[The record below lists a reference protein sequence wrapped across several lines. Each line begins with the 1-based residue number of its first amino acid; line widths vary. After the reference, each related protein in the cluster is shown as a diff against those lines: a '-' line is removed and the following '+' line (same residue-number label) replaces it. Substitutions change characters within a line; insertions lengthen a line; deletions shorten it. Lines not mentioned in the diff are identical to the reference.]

1 MPAAK
6 RARSLIVG
14 HLDWLDQQISPH
26 LLFKAILEVGGWS
39 VSKGR
44 ALIAN
49 GVLEGF
55 NDGARVKV
63 TARSI
68 ARYWIALALL
78 THPLNGP
85 SRKIRQPSARFQKQ
99 PRARTPGEIEGLRK
113 GNAARHAAKLRREAK
128 RREARV

>member
-1 MPAAK
+1 MIDALKRGDVFIDNGVDAMPAAK

-55 NDGARVKV
+55 NDGAKSKSRRGASPV
-63 TARSI
+63 TGSRWRS
-68 ARYWIALALL
+68 
-78 THPLNGP
+78 
-85 SRKIRQPSARFQKQ
+85 
-99 PRARTPGEIEGLRK
+99 
-113 GNAARHAAKLRREAK
+113 
-128 RREARV
+128 